1 MRRAICALAFVL
13 GWLSSAPVA
22 ALVKYDEGRRII
34 NGVQLLQDA
43 SDSTAYYYLP
53 QFPRLSTKSD
63 GTLELLCLKYVDAA
77 NGTHGGLFHALVE
90 FTLPSDVLDE
100 LEKKLKT
107 QVPGGRIVGPVPL
120 MQVIENGEEGVGAFQ
135 IVSATLTDP
144 EKGGFARSV
153 ITSGKAPLMPGSKA
167 VVAALLN
174 QQGATLLWDS
184 LNGPTSDVSVAIHA
198 YYEAQIQAYNA
209 SVSAEVETLYNHFSL
224 ISNVQHE
231 YTRRQIRDVVDDL
244 RRRGTLKVEVL
255 DRTAGLGL
263 KASEMEGLLQIV
275 TDKLIELMFNAQ
287 TGWSADPQRETA
299 VEANQI
305 LGRQERGW
313 FSSVFGGAQDTK
325 YFTDDQWV
333 LKNRKDVRQ
342 NKFSLVLGKSTTIK
356 VPVDTAGNL
365 GGLYGALGQDRRYFR
380 IVNLADPA
388 FEFRPVHFQVDG
400 EYVDGFQD
408 TFNFVSVNFRKS
420 YPDKPAF
427 TRSLQFTANDLKAG
441 TTIRDVAFPRL
452 DLPGA
457 DWVEYEYQVRWSLRD
472 GPTLAVPPKEDQ
484 WVRTVDAAVD
494 LVPPLE
500 KRVVE
505 IDADRQ
511 VFLKSGIA
519 SAVVEFAT
527 VLAGKPR
534 LQRGKAVLRATD
546 AAPTTKVA
554 VYHDRSTPIA
564 VRVSWH
570 AQTGQVDGKLELLE
584 SDYLY
589 LTPPANLNSPA
600 NPNSGNR

>member
-420 YPDKPAF
+420 YPDKPDF

>member
-1 MRRAICALAFVL
+1 
-13 GWLSSAPVA
+13 
-22 ALVKYDEGRRII
+22 
-34 NGVQLLQDA
+34 
-43 SDSTAYYYLP
+43 
-53 QFPRLSTKSD
+53 
-63 GTLELLCLKYVDAA
+63 
-77 NGTHGGLFHALVE
+77 
-90 FTLPSDVLDE
+90 
-100 LEKKLKT
+100 
-107 QVPGGRIVGPVPL
+107 
-120 MQVIENGEEGVGAFQ
+120 
-135 IVSATLTDP
+135 
-144 EKGGFARSV
+144 
-153 ITSGKAPLMPGSKA
+153 
-167 VVAALLN
+167 
-174 QQGATLLWDS
+174 
-184 LNGPTSDVSVAIHA
+184 
-198 YYEAQIQAYNA
+198 
-209 SVSAEVETLYNHFSL
+209 
-224 ISNVQHE
+224 
-231 YTRRQIRDVVDDL
+231 
-244 RRRGTLKVEVL
+244 
-255 DRTAGLGL
+255 
-263 KASEMEGLLQIV
+263 MEGLLQIV

-420 YPDKPAF
+420 YPDKPDF